1 MRSKVV
7 IKITRG
13 QGLGKSYEYTGHET
27 LFIGRAEDCGI
38 VLRDDTVSRYH
49 CMVEI
54 QPPFVYFHDFGS
66 LNGTYLNGKL
76 KAEGRALTG
85 LDIEEARGQEPVI
98 FPVHSG
104 DRLGLSTKTE
114 LEIIVIK
121 PRCADCGAELE
132 DGGED
137 VYKNDAGGEICR
149 ACHEKL
155 LREKEKNRFQETMRE
170 IAAHTRAEE
179 LAPKATTSAKT
190 CMICGNPLE
199 GAARGGARICGKCRD
214 NSQAV
219 LEHIF
224 REAAGGK
231 AAFAGL
237 SGYRKVRQLGRGGMG
252 AVWLVEEEKTGKKAA
267 MKVILPDMA
276 ANESS
281 RALFLREAM
290 LGQQLT
296 HENIIRQY
304 TCGSDGDTFFILQ
317 EACLGGSV
325 DNFIER
331 MDECKL
337 PVEIATDIT
346 LQVLL
351 GLAYAHTASVTSVV
365 DGVPEAFTGV
375 VHRDIKPANFFIA
388 EEFPTEK
395 FFDVDGASGKLILRS
410 FRAAAY
416 RAEASLRPKIR
427 VADFGLA
434 KAFESAGLTN
444 FSGKEAKGTPVF
456 MPRQQITQCKYAM
469 PNVDVWAAAASYY
482 NMLTGQFPKPV
493 RSPRTAWQDVLRN
506 SAIPIRE
513 REPSLDKG
521 LAELIDRAL
530 IDNPDIIFQSAAELK
545 KAIEEAL

>member
-1 MRSKVV
+1 VESKVV

-13 QGLGKSYEYTGHET
+13 QGLGKSYEYSGHET

-38 VLRDDTVSRYH
+38 VLKDDTVSRYH
-49 CMVEI
+49 CMMEI

-66 LNGTYLNGKL
+66 LNGTYLNGEL

-85 LDIEEARGQEPVI
+85 LSIEEARKLEPVV
-98 FPVHSG
+98 FPVKDG

-114 LEIIVIK
+114 LEISIIQ
-121 PRCADCGAELE
+121 PLE
-132 DGGED
+132 
-137 VYKNDAGGEICR
+137 K
-149 ACHEKL
+149 
-155 LREKEKNRFQETMRE
+155 TMVE
-170 IAAHTRAEE
+170 NAAQTRNEE
-179 LAPKATTSAKT
+179 RPKAQTSAEASVET
-190 CMICGNPLE
+190 CMICGTLVD
-199 GAARGGARICGKCRD
+199 GGARICGKCRD

-231 AAFAGL
+231 AAFADL
-237 SGYRKVRQLGRGGMG
+237 SGYRRIQQLGKGGMG

-267 MKVILPDMA
+267 MKLILPDMA

-304 TCGSDGDTFFILQ
+304 SCGSDGDTFFILQ
-317 EACLGGSV
+317 EVCMGGSV
-325 DNFIER
+325 DALVER
-331 MDECKL
+331 IDERKL
-337 PVEIATDIT
+337 PLEIATDIT
-346 LQVLL
+346 LQVLE
-351 GLAYAHTASVTSVV
+351 GLAYAHSAPITVV
-365 DGVPEAFTGV
+365 IDGKPETFTGV

-388 EEFPTEK
+388 GEFSVEK
-395 FFDVDGASGKLILRS
+395 FFDSDGGTGKLILRS
-410 FRAAAY
+410 FRAAEY
-416 RAEASLRPKIR
+416 RADTPSRPKIR

-456 MPRQQITQCKYAM
+456 MPRQQITKCKYAM
-469 PNVDVWAAAASYY
+469 PDVDVWAAAASYY
-482 NMLTGQFPKPV
+482 YMLTGHFPKPV

-506 SAIPIRE
+506 SAVPVRE
-513 REPSLDKG
+513 HEPSLDKR

-530 IDNPDIIFQSAAELK
+530 VDNPSIGFESAAELK